1 MSAGK
6 EIRDLNKIYLEAVY
20 GQSAGQKLEK
30 REKDDDAAGAPYTVT
45 AADKKGN
52 TPAYQGLKAGKKN
65 VKTGKPLYKA
75 ADHLKDDKDWGYDK
89 DGNSLNPVDIEKK
102 KKKDDDLAGSPNVKK
117 ESYETKKKA
126 EVLSAMKRQGRKLS
140 DKDKDKIANKVV
152 TSKGDTSKSD
162 DRYAYEELNQVR
174 KLVEKVLTPGA
185 KLAKLR
191 ADDDLAG
198 APKKPWNKVRKVT
211 DQETSQKVRDRQGT
225 WKNEE
230 VENDPGMEH
239 NLEVLGMLSEKGS
252 VAKKEIKDLQKAG
265 KTLKGKNVAK
275 ADALLDEYIPEK
287 EVKVKDTR
295 RTVDAI
301 RAYDKSKDAS
311 RDATYDTDEGDK
323 EKAAIEKKYAAKE
336 RGEIDKDD
344 PNWKKRKYHTGIHGE
359 EVEILKGLLESG
371 KLSEE
376 EVKSILW
383 NEGYQRDPEQ
393 QEKERKTSKQTD
405 PSKDNFTGIGDSI
418 ADIMK
423 QNAAMKAAAKK
434 KTKKEGYQRNPEKGE
449 EEERKA
455 EKRRKESGRMPP
467 RGDKR
472 REDFEK
478 WYAANVR

>member
-1 MSAGK
+1 MATLDDQIAQLQKTATQNESMEWLGGEAAGWARSMLAAIPSGIFK
-6 EIRDLNKIYLEAVY
+6 IFEGAATLGATLLDLGVDKDRAEAVE
-20 GQSAGQKLEK
+20 QWFADINTFDE
-30 REKDDDAAGAPYTVT
+30 AAGATGIGKITELIVNIGVPGGLAFK
-45 AADKKGN
+45 AAS
-52 TPAYQGLKAGKKN
+52 GLGRATIAAQKAGKYLS
-65 VKTGKPLYKA
+65 TGEKARRFGQGMLGAGAAEGAVDAANILKPALARGDIQVIGATTQDDYRKYVEKDKA
-75 ADHLKDDKDWGYDK
+75 LERRFQPVTIDEP
-89 DGNSLNPVDIEKK
+89 DGELIE
-102 KKKDDDLAGSPNVKK
+102 D
-117 ESYETKKKA
+117 YETKKKK

-191 ADDDLAG
+191 ADDELFG

-211 DQETSQKVRDRQGT
+211 DQETSQKVRDRQGK

-230 VENDPGMEH
+230 VENDSGMEH
-239 NLEVLGMLSEKGS
+239 NLEVLGMLSEK
-252 VAKKEIKDLQKAG
+252 
-265 KTLKGKNVAK
+265 
-275 ADALLDEYIPEK
+275 
-287 EVKVKDTR
+287 EVKVKDTKKV
-295 RTVDAI
+295 VDAI

-311 RDATYDTDEGDK
+311 RDATADSDEGDK
-323 EKAAIEKKYAAKE
+323 EKADIEKKYAAKE

-383 NEGYQRDPEQ
+383 
-393 QEKERKTSKQTD
+393 
-405 PSKDNFTGIGDSI
+405 
-418 ADIMK
+418 
-423 QNAAMKAAAKK
+423 
-434 KTKKEGYQRNPEKGE
+434 EGYQRNPEEG
-449 EEERKA
+449 ERKEREA
-455 EKRRKESGRMPP
+455 NKKYERVRGERTPMPP
-467 RGDKR
+467 RGNKKR
-472 REDFEK
+472 EEFEK